1 MHDDNLDVNMDN
13 VLEYMYK
20 LLSVPTNKIMMN
32 NMESISEKSKVIL
45 LKGGKTKVFDFNLK
59 SNEKLE
65 MFSDGYN
72 QMKKHF
78 EK

>member
-1 MHDDNLDVNMDN
+1 
-13 VLEYMYK
+13 
-20 LLSVPTNKIMMN
+20 MN
-32 NMESISEKSKVIL
+32 NIESISEKSKVIL